1 MSTLPLVLDSA
12 LSSRPDAAL
21 GISAAS
27 DAGAGAAPSPFDV
40 VHDRTGTGSLKWDF
54 AAERGRPAS
63 ALPLWVA
70 DMDHIAAPCVT
81 SALLWRVRH
90 GIFGYSEPD
99 DAYNAALIGWFSRRY
114 GWEVEAA
121 WNTVTPGVVP
131 ALALAVRALTAPGE
145 AVLIEEPVYYPFRDV
160 VEVNERTVA
169 AVPLVHDANGVYRR
183 DLAAL
188 EETIEATGAR
198 LLLLCNPHNPVGRVW
213 SREELAA
220 LEEVTARHGVVV
232 VADEIHADLALP
244 GFATTPFASL
254 SEAAA
259 AHTITCTSP
268 SKSFNLAG
276 LQVANILIS
285 DAHLRR
291 TFRRELATTGYS
303 QPNTL
308 GLTACRAAY
317 ESGDA
322 WLDELREH
330 TNWDAWG
337 AITKTTMARP
347 RAQVWCMSN
356 AGDDSSVVL
365 MTLRKKAHLALG
377 DPDGICTDEAVGEA
391 DESLGI
397 FEWSASPGR
406 GVWDREGWQEGNP
419 SLGYTMAEDSL
430 ASAAATDP
438 EPVYRTECLCQWVT
452 GLVEGPFGEGAWE
465 ACEDP
470 NGVIPDDAPV
480 TFAVDVNW
488 DRGSAFI
495 GVCGVRED
503 GRPQVEVAAGRP
515 GGDWIEW
522 VPEWFRGFV
531 DADHPA
537 RVVVQAKGCPSASL
551 VQPLSEVEGL
561 EVILWQG
568 SDLAIGCGLFYD
580 RVVAARGDASGLPPL
595 AHRGQEALSLPART
609 ASQRVFGDGW
619 YWDRRNSPHNAAPLV
634 AVTEALWDQLTN
646 APEAPS
652 IFEEGPIDLF

>member
-1 MSTLPLVLDSA
+1 MARAVKACTLREESTRFGKTEPRIHTKPL
-12 LSSRPDAAL
+12 
-21 GISAAS
+21 
-27 DAGAGAAPSPFDV
+27 
-40 VHDRTGTGSLKWDF
+40 
-54 AAERGRPAS
+54 
-63 ALPLWVA
+63 
-70 DMDHIAAPCVT
+70 
-81 SALLWRVRH
+81 
-90 GIFGYSEPD
+90 
-99 DAYNAALIGWFSRRY
+99 
-114 GWEVEAA
+114 
-121 WNTVTPGVVP
+121 
-131 ALALAVRALTAPGE
+131 RALTPKTSMGYS
-145 AVLIEEPVYYPFRDV
+145 VIEFAHDV
-160 VEVNERTVA
+160 VGIELLPWQQALLIR
-169 AVPLVHDANGVYRR
+169 
-183 DLAAL
+183 AL
-188 EETIEATGAR
+188 ELRKDAAR
-198 LLLLCNPHNPVGRVW
+198 FRFRTLVLLVGRQNGKSTVVQVLTLW
-213 SREELAA
+213 AMYVLGVRLVIGTAQDLDIAETLWGEVVEIVESVEELDA
-220 LEEVTARHGVVV
+220 LKLNVVRV
-232 VADEIHADLALP
+232 NGKKSLDLRT
-244 GFATTPFASL
+244 GEKYKVRAS
-254 SEAAA
+254 
-259 AHTITCTSP
+259 
-268 SKSFNLAG
+268 NRRGGRG
-276 LQVANILIS
+276 L
-285 DAHLRR
+285 
-291 TFRRELATTGYS
+291 
-303 QPNTL
+303 
-308 GLTACRAAY
+308 
-317 ESGDA
+317 SGDLIV
-322 WLDELREH
+322 LDELREH

-561 EVILWQG
+561 EVVLWQG